1 MSLRTCT
8 HIKSNGQIC
17 QSAALRNSTKCYF
30 HHKHR
35 RRLKRDIILESLH
48 TKRGRLTALDRILHA
63 MLGGRIDPEV
73 ARTLLYG
80 IQTARN
86 TSISKF

>member
-8 HIKSNGQIC
+8 HTKTNGLQC
-17 QSAALRNSTKCYF
+17 GSAALRNSTKCYF

-35 RRLKRDIILESLH
+35 RRLKRDVILESLH
-48 TKRGRLTALDRILHA
+48 TKRGRLTAIDQILHA
-63 MLGGRIDPEV
+63 ALTDRIDPEV

-80 IQTARN
+80 IQAVHN
-86 TSISKF
+86 S

>member
-8 HIKSNGQIC
+8 HIKSNGVQC
-17 QSAALRNSTKCYF
+17 RSAALRNSIKCYF

-35 RRLKRDIILESLH
+35 RRLKRDVILQSLN
-48 TKRGRLTALDRILHA
+48 TKRGRLTAIDQILHA
-63 MLGGRIDPEV
+63 ALTDRIDPEV

-80 IQTARN
+80 IQTTPN
-86 TSISKF
+86 S